1 MVISIRYPNHNFSG
15 DGSVGDNI
23 FGCFWDN
30 CSGNKEYILN
40 KHSLIKFPHLVF
52 QIVIAESSN
61 HRFSSDEV
69 TVQLHRRFARQATTK
84 KAVKT
89 TTKKGVKTTTKKGTT
104 KKVTTKKA
112 TQKGTTKKA
121 TTKSTGTT
129 WPRPMELSAN
139 GWDDYSYRLLPIAPP
154 SKNNTDY
161 DIEGTNSYTENPDNI
176 WDYQYVNGGIDNQGA
191 DPYLSFTTQRNA
203 VIEKRR
209 DYRYYYDYVP
219 PRQTRYFNAFS
230 FNRRFRN
237 KWYWRG

>member
-1 MVISIRYPNHNFSG
+1 M
-15 DGSVGDNI
+15 
-23 FGCFWDN
+23 
-30 CSGNKEYILN
+30 N
-40 KHSLIKFPHLVF
+40 KHSLIKLPNLVF

-61 HRFSSDEV
+61 HRFSSDDV

-84 KAVKT
+84 KAAKA
-89 TTKKGVKTTTKKGTT
+89 TTKKATT
-104 KKVTTKKA
+104 KKVTTKKT
-112 TQKGTTKKA
+112 TQKGTTRKA

-129 WPRPMELSAN
+129 WPRPLEMSAD
-139 GWDDYSYRLLPIAPP
+139 WSYRLLPITPP

-161 DIEGTNSYTENPDNI
+161 DIGGTNSYTDYTDNI
-176 WDYQYVNGGIDNQGA
+176 WDYQFVNDGIDNNQGA
-191 DPYLSFTTQRNA
+191 DPYLSFTTQRNT
-203 VIEKRR
+203 VIQKMR